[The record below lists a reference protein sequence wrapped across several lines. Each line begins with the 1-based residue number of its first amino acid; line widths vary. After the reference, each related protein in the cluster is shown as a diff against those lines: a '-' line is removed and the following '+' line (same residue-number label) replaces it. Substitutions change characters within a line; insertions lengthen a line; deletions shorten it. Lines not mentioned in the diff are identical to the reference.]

1 MTNNNIT
8 TITNSTSVK
17 TSGSSLIGYVT
28 TTYDK
33 LVKAF
38 GEPTY
43 GESGDGKVTT
53 EWTLEFDTGN
63 GKSIVATIYD
73 WRTYDPS
80 ICRDGEFEWRVGGFK
95 ADALDAV
102 EAALE
107 IGTLI

>member
-1 MTNNNIT
+1 ME
-8 TITNSTSVK
+8 ITNSTSVK

-53 EWTLEFDTGN
+53 EWALEFETDSGEL
-63 GKSIVATIYD
+63 IVATIYD
-73 WRTYDPS
+73 WKTFDPS
-80 ICRDGEFEWRVGGFK
+80 ICRDGEFKWNVGGFRR
-95 ADALDAV
+95 DALDAV

-107 IGTLI
+107 LL